1 MTTSTGQPVTI
12 EVIKPGAELPKVA
25 GLPINDI
32 CDCDGQRA
40 VVIVARVHP
49 VKMAKRVRGMKTIP
63 MCDACWEDFQR
74 FEGLL

>member
-1 MTTSTGQPVTI
+1 MITNTGQRVTT
-12 EVIKPGAELPKVA
+12 ERVAPDKALPKVA

-32 CDCDGQRA
+32 CDCEDKQP

-49 VKMAKRVRGMKTIP
+49 VKMQKRVRGMKTIP
-63 MCDACWEDFQR
+63 MCEACWADFQR